1 MGGKESSICRL
12 ARTCPCRQQH
22 DLLGT
27 RAMWASKHWQSKQ
40 FGKASQLTTR
50 RYWVWGYSDHDNVLM
65 LPTLIQDQVYLFVGV
80 WGRRRSFARRFC
92 LAFGRKH
99 KRSKERNTGG
109 ANSAAT
115 NTGTF
120 TIFIDGQ
127 KQTLESVL
135 NGYYTIDCTNNFFRT
150 VLLKQSSFIKS
161 NIPINDFQSF

>member
-1 MGGKESSICRL
+1 
-12 ARTCPCRQQH
+12 
-22 DLLGT
+22 
-27 RAMWASKHWQSKQ
+27 
-40 FGKASQLTTR
+40 
-50 RYWVWGYSDHDNVLM
+50 M

-161 NIPINDFQSF
+161 NIPINDFQFFLKNHLEVVKEKEDVLLLMWSEAFKTNHQSQYLIHGS